1 MSYMENLNWR
11 KSSYSGG
18 NGTECVEVGQ
28 APDGA
33 VLVRDTKSRQ
43 ASHLALAADEWH
55 AFVVSI
61 KAGTETGR

>member
-1 MSYMENLNWR
+1 MSYMEDLAWR

-28 APDGA
+28 THDGA

-43 ASHLALAADEWH
+43 VGHLALATYEWR
-55 AFVVSI
+55 AFIVSV
-61 KAGTETGR
+61 KG